1 MSVNQTE
8 NKRKG
13 IHQIGYCLK
22 YLMTFLSP
30 YKGGLIL
37 GLDGDDRLADDKR
50 RGADD
55 NTAFQ

>member
-37 GLDGDDRLADDKR
+37 GLLMVLVNRTRNSPISPGSYLH
-50 RGADD
+50 
-55 NTAFQ
+55 